1 MGRNKVSMQTIA
13 DQLKISK
20 VTVYKALNNQPYVS
34 EELREKIL
42 QAAAELGYTVKDKQE
57 STLHNNLAF
66 IVPKRFFLESDNFYT
81 TIFYHLNNLCHKDG
95 LTLTLYVIKR
105 EDELG
110 CLVPYTL
117 SRDNCDGIFIA
128 GEMTADYI
136 RAVDGLGLPTLLTDF
151 YETDARHDCVIADNF
166 LNGFSAANYLI
177 EKGHRDIG
185 FVGRAGQTLSIADR
199 FYGYRKAL
207 AAHALEYDPRWHL
220 SNNDP
225 DTGVYSLDIP
235 LPETLPT
242 AFVCH
247 CDRAAYFLI
256 QRLQM
261 AGLSVPGDISVISF
275 DNTTLAE
282 NARPALTTVDISTKE
297 IARGAYAQ
305 LRKRIADNTLPAQ
318 RIYIQSNIIE
328 RDSVAQR

>member
-1 MGRNKVSMQTIA
+1 MARNKVSMQTIA
-13 DQLKISK
+13 DYLKISK

-34 EELREKIL
+34 EELRERIL
-42 QAAAELGYTVKDKQE
+42 QTAAELGYAGKEKQE
-57 STLHNNLAF
+57 NPLHKNLAF

-110 CLVPYTL
+110 CQVPYTL
-117 SRDNCDGIFIA
+117 SRDNCDGIFIT

-185 FVGRAGQTLSIADR
+185 FVGRVGQTLSIADR

-207 AAHALEYDPRWHL
+207 SAHALEYDPRWHL

-297 IARGAYAQ
+297 IARSAYAQ

>member
-34 EELREKIL
+34 EELRERIL
-42 QAAAELGYTVKDKQE
+42 QTAAELGYTVKDKQE
-57 STLHNNLAF
+57 NPLHNNLAF
-66 IVPKRFFLESDNFYT
+66 IVPKRFFLESDSFYT

-110 CLVPYTL
+110 CQVPYTL

-185 FVGRAGQTLSIADR
+185 FVGRVGQTLSIADR

-207 AAHALEYDPRWHL
+207 SAHALEYDPRWHL

-297 IARGAYAQ
+297 IARSAYVH